1 MVRNAGQD
9 FCMSDE
15 RILEINSPRPDH
27 KAPDKAS
34 VTGGPYVV
42 VYKNPGERW
51 AIVAFDWGKGKRPH
65 LGFRWF
71 YGNHGHPQTRGIARW
86 EVIPAQMSLILLKG
100 LAADGHLSDKQR
112 KKAEAFLD
120 GPEKLSGKKLK
131 ACWPAK

>member
-71 YGNHGHPQTRGIARW
+71 T
-86 EVIPAQMSLILLKG
+86 VIMAIPRQGG
-100 LAADGHLSDKQR
+100 LHDG
-112 KKAEAFLD
+112 
-120 GPEKLSGKKLK
+120 KLSR
-131 ACWPAK
+131 PR